1 MIVTQK
7 FAACRKERDQL
18 KQENKELQDENMQ
31 LTSNIRQMVPSFSNT
46 SGSFPMIN
54 ELQHIVSEFY
64 KVECQ
69 DVFFDVLSLELN
81 LEGVIYFFQN
91 IIIP

>member
-1 MIVTQK
+1 
-7 FAACRKERDQL
+7 
-18 KQENKELQDENMQ
+18 MQ
-31 LTSNIRQMVPSFSNT
+31 LQSNIRQMVPSFSNT

-64 KVECQ
+64 KVDCQ

-81 LEGVIYFFQN
+81 LEGVIYFF
-91 IIIP
+91 

>member
-1 MIVTQK
+1 M
-7 FAACRKERDQL
+7 
-18 KQENKELQDENMQ
+18 M
-31 LTSNIRQMVPSFSNT
+31 
-46 SGSFPMIN
+46 N
-54 ELQHIVSEFY
+54 ELQAIVSEFY

-91 IIIP
+91 VVQP